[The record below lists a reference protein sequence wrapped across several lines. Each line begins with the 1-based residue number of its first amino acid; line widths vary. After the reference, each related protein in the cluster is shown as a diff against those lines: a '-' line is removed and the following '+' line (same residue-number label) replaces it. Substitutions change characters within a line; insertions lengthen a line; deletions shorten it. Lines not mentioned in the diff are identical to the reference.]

1 VLPQFEFAC
10 LTYHVIGDSEDQ
22 YAVSEI
28 QLREHLRLLQAES
41 FIVEG
46 FEQLHA
52 RLLTDQEWPARY
64 AVLTVDDG
72 HESSMRA
79 ADLLMEYECQATFF
93 VTRNRSQQKAGFIR
107 EPQIRELRR
116 RGFSLGTHGTTHR
129 KLTSM
134 SEESCIEELEGSKQW
149 LEQTLGEPVCSMGA
163 PGGFINARVFK
174 LAKRLGYVLVGTCHE
189 RMNSPRTMVLP
200 GLVNRVNVRRHFSLG
215 HFRDIV
221 YGSSPF
227 YLWRQLRSAA
237 LAIPKELMRG

>member
-1 VLPQFEFAC
+1 VVPQVEFAC
-10 LTYHVIGDSEDQ
+10 LTYHVIGDRENQ
-22 YAVSEI
+22 YAVSEK
-28 QLREHLRLLQAES
+28 QLRDHLRFLKTEG

-52 RLLTDQEWPARY
+52 RLLSDQEWPGRY
-64 AVLTVDDG
+64 AVLTLDDG

-93 VTRNRSQQKAGFIR
+93 VTRNRSQGKAGFIR
-107 EPQIRELRR
+107 EPQIRELRQ

-134 SEESCIEELEGSKQW
+134 PEKSCIEELEGSKQW
-149 LEQTLGEPVCSMGA
+149 LEHTLGEPVCSMGA

-174 LAKRLGYVLVGTCHE
+174 LAQRLGYVLVGTCHE
-189 RMNSPRTMVLP
+189 RMNSPRTMILP
-200 GLVNRVNVRRHFSLG
+200 SLVNRVNVRRHFSQE